1 MVSQQ
6 IIADVIQAQAY
17 AWLKKN
23 WGVSREMTSEI
34 LHATGFA
41 SIITGLRRSG
51 KSTMMMQVLQ
61 QNFQEKA
68 LFLNFEDP
76 RLATF
81 STEDFER
88 LYNEI
93 INRKNKLLFFD
104 EIQIISGWEIFVNQL
119 LREDFKVFITGS
131 NASLLSRELGTHLT
145 GRHFST
151 ELFPFSYSEFLTYF
165 KREGSEKTFADYLQK
180 GGMPDY
186 LRTNVGTYLNT
197 LLDDIIIRD
206 IAIRHGLRDVN
217 SLRQLTVYLLSNIG
231 NLISANGLVGMFGVK
246 SATTLLHYFSFLSD
260 AYIVEFVPLFDYSLK
275 KQIRNPQ
282 KVYAIDLGMYHQNKI
297 VFSPNYGAVLENAVY
312 LHLRKKYKDIFYFQ
326 NQGECDFV
334 TTINGHPEDLY
345 QVCYDLNSM
354 NLYRETEGL
363 YQAMDFFKKEK
374 AFIITMNQ
382 KDIFKKNNKTI
393 DVIPAWQWILQK

>member
-34 LHATGFA
+34 PHATGFA

>member
-34 LHATGFA
+34 PHATGFA

-206 IAIRHGLRDVN
+206 IAIRHGLREVN

-312 LHLRKKYKDIFYFQ
+312 LHLRKKYKNIFYFQ

>member
-34 LHATGFA
+34 PHATGFA

-206 IAIRHGLRDVN
+206 IAIRHGLREVN

-282 KVYAIDLGMYHQNKI
+282 KVYAIDLGMYHQNRI

>member
-6 IIADVIQAQAY
+6 IIADVIQAQAN

-34 LHATGFA
+34 PHATGFA

-297 VFSPNYGAVLENAVY
+297 VFSPNHGAVLENAVY

-334 TTINGHPEDLY
+334 TTKNGHPEDLY
-345 QVCYDLNSM
+345 QVCYNLNSM
-354 NLYRETEGL
+354 NLHRETVGL
-363 YQAMDFFKKEK
+363 FQAMDFFNKEK
-374 AFIITMNQ
+374 AYIITMNQ
-382 KDIFKKNNKTI
+382 KDVFKKGNKTI
-393 DVIPAWQWILQK
+393 EVIPAWQWILQK

>member
-34 LHATGFA
+34 PHATGFA

-206 IAIRHGLRDVN
+206 IAIRHGLREVN